1 MTNLFTSFFLLFLTS
16 SLVFS
21 QELTLIVKSE
31 NEAVPFARVECDEL
45 KIVADEMGIVHLNY
59 DFSKRVTLKVWAIG
73 YEEKLVII
81 EPFTHSYET
90 SVKLLPVSVFFSD
103 VVVTGNRDEELRKE
117 SVIRISTMN
126 NVQLQAVGALNVAEG
141 LSFQPG
147 LRMENNCQNCGFSQ
161 LRMNGLGGGYN
172 QFLINGRPVFSSL
185 NSIYGLEQ
193 IPVSWIE
200 RIEVIRGGGSVMYGA
215 NAIAG
220 TVNLITLD
228 PLFSGGSAQL
238 SLGYMDGSIDQ
249 YAGGSA
255 AWVANNNKAGVSV
268 SVGQRFREAYDRDGD
283 GFTEIP
289 LLKGIAM
296 DVNAFIRPSASSR
309 VGVQFRVLDEF
320 RRGGD
325 QLNVKPEEAMIA
337 EQLDTR
343 IYGGEISYEAYL
355 KNRNH
360 KIETYIATQHTNMD
374 NYYGAEMDPD
384 GYGLTR
390 DENYVV
396 GLRHRWQKDSLDSKP
411 RKISAISGME
421 FIRNVLSD
429 SKLGYNVSIF
439 QPVNQYGIFH
449 QIDWQLFPKWK
460 FTLGAR
466 GNYDDIV
473 QKPMINP
480 RVGLWY
486 QFAKFSSIRLNYANG
501 YRIPQVFSEDVH
513 VELVSGEVQVIR
525 LAENLRHEQ
534 SHGFNADLNFD
545 FNKGKHDFEFVIN
558 GFYNLLSDVF
568 VLERTED
575 VFGQTILE
583 KRNGDYATVL
593 GMSYDFSW
601 SWSERLFVQMAF
613 SWQKSE
619 YETPVEWA
627 EGQFTSRFLRTP
639 DYYGSFIAS
648 YAVTKQF
655 TLNTSLLCTGPMDL
669 PHYAGYIEEDR
680 LERSPVMFDMGI
692 KANYTFLLKRNVKL
706 SVNAGCKNIFDTF
719 QRDIDQGVSRDA
731 SYVYGPVR
739 ARTFFVGIQIGN
751 LF

>member
-1 MTNLFTSFFLLFLTS
+1 MTHYIKCI
-16 SLVFS
+16 LVIILANYQVFA
-21 QELTLIVKSE
+21 QELTVVVKNE
-31 NEAVPFARVECDEL
+31 NDIIPFARVECNEL
-45 KIVADEMGIVHLNY
+45 KVVANELGVAHLNC
-59 DFSKRVTLKVWAIG
+59 DFSKENEIKIWAIG
-73 YEEKLVII
+73 YEVKVLKLK
-81 EPFTHSYET
+81 PFIDSYEMT
-90 SVKLLPVSVFFSD
+90 VQLLPVSVFFSD

-117 SVIRISTMN
+117 SVIRISAMN

-147 LRMENNCQNCGFSQ
+147 LRMETNCQNCGFSQ

-200 RIEVIRGGGSVMYGA
+200 RIEIIRGGGSVMYGA

-220 TVNLITLD
+220 TVNLITRD

-238 SLGYMDGSIDQ
+238 SLGYMDGSVDQ

-255 AWVANNNKAGVSV
+255 AWVANNNKVGVSV
-268 SVGQRFREAYDRDGD
+268 SVGQRYRESYDRDGD
-283 GFTEIP
+283 SFTEIP

-296 DVNAFIRPSASSR
+296 DVNTFIRPSTSSR
-309 VGVQFRVLDEF
+309 IGVQFRVLDEF

-337 EQLDTR
+337 EQLNTR

-360 KIETYIATQHTNMD
+360 KIETYVATQHTNMD

-390 DENYVV
+390 DENYVL
-396 GLRHRWQKDSLDSKP
+396 GFRHRWQKDSLDSKP
-411 RKISAISGME
+411 RKITAVTGGE

-429 SKLGYNVSIF
+429 SKPGYNVGIF
-439 QPVNQYGIFH
+439 QPVNQYGVFH

-460 FTLGAR
+460 FTVGAR
-466 GNYDDIV
+466 ANYDDIV
-473 QKPMINP
+473 QKPMVTP
-480 RVGLWY
+480 RAGFWY
-486 QFAKFSSIRLNYANG
+486 QFAQFSSIRLNYANG

-525 LAENLRHEQ
+525 LAENLTHEQ
-534 SHGFNADLNFD
+534 SQGFNADLDFD
-545 FNKGKHDFEFVIN
+545 FKKGKHDFEFVIN

-575 VFGQTILE
+575 SFGQTILE
-583 KRNGDYATVL
+583 KRNGDNATVV

-601 SWSERLFVQMAF
+601 SWSERLFLQMAF

-619 YETPVEWA
+619 YAIPVEWTK
-627 EGQFTSRFLRTP
+627 GQFTTSFLRTP
-639 DYYGSFIAS
+639 DYYSSFIAS

-655 TLNTSLLCTGPMDL
+655 TLNTSLLCTGPMYL
-669 PHYAGYIEEDR
+669 PHYAGYVAEDR
-680 LERSPVMFDMGI
+680 LERSPVMFDWGI
-692 KANYTFLLKRNVKL
+692 KANYTFNLKKGVRL
-706 SVNAGCKNIFDTF
+706 SVNAGCKNILDTF
-719 QRDIDQGVSRDA
+719 QKDIDQGVNRDA

-739 ARTFFVGIQIGN
+739 PRTYFVGIQIGN